1 MAVEKPTNSVNRE
14 VRQVHLPRYELEKFD
29 GDVTRFREFW
39 DQFEVSV
46 HQQVDLS
53 NATKLVY
60 LRGCLTG
67 VALDALQGL
76 SAANQGYE
84 IAVQRLK
91 ERCNR
96 PHSSDVPD
104 ICEVCHN
111 GVLSLSALG
120 KNPRDGSL
128 SMGEVLIAV
137 ARERLPPSIRV
148 QWDKQAMEDDSLAAN
163 LPVFLRF
170 LQDQVELDDTVRGTK
185 KLRLESKRSTR
196 AMGKLGNSVKGTET
210 QRTMAFLHSAV
221 ELSCALCH
229 EQHTIAECMKFRQA
243 SHQRNKEI
251 AARFQICFSC
261 FKPGHISIGCKS
273 RRRRSGPSSKDSSS
287 VTPVDTATAERVQ
300 ETPTGE
306 CKSSDV
312 SMLQANLDS
321 RKQGRNNRFQMIKAK
336 AYGGA
341 ESGLTVT
348 CLLDTGAEET
358 QPVVVEGF
366 GGAAH
371 EHPRSQMVRLWLG
384 RLDGNR
390 SAELFPLEAL
400 TVPSPTFDDESSDE
414 VHVVIGIDYYHRFLG
429 DAIRRGKPGDPVAVE
444 TVLGW
449 IICGP
454 VNPRPVPKSVATF
467 SAT

>member
-1 MAVEKPTNSVNRE
+1 MRVSSMKKKIETRRGIFKSQMEDLEHRLKENALQLELCAHSKEISNLYEQLDSLQTEFEEELEAEESEKERQTWKGLRMSLMDLRAQVESSMEVEEPTNSVNRE

-67 VALDALQGL
+67 VALDALQSL
-76 SAANQGYE
+76 SAANQG
-84 IAVQRLK
+84 
-91 ERCNR
+91 
-96 PHSSDVPD
+96 
-104 ICEVCHN
+104 
-111 GVLSLSALG
+111 LSALG

-185 KLRLESKRSTR
+185 ELRLESKRSTR
-196 AMGKLGNSVKGTET
+196 AMGKLGNSGKGTET
-210 QRTMAFLHSAV
+210 QRTMAFFHSAV

-243 SHQRNKEI
+243 SRQRNKEI

-273 RRRRSGPSSKDSSS
+273 RRRRSGPSSKDNNS

-300 ETPTGE
+300 EIPTAE

-312 SMLQANLDS
+312 SMLQANLD
-321 RKQGRNNRFQMIKAK
+321 
-336 AYGGA
+336 
-341 ESGLTVT
+341 
-348 CLLDTGAEET
+348 
-358 QPVVVEGF
+358 
-366 GGAAH
+366 
-371 EHPRSQMVRLWLG
+371 
-384 RLDGNR
+384 
-390 SAELFPLEAL
+390 
-400 TVPSPTFDDESSDE
+400 
-414 VHVVIGIDYYHRFLG
+414 
-429 DAIRRGKPGDPVAVE
+429 
-444 TVLGW
+444 
-449 IICGP
+449 
-454 VNPRPVPKSVATF
+454 
-467 SAT
+467 